1 MSSSVRYLS
10 EESKAVSGGGEEE
23 IAPPDGFMGGGGT
36 PPPEILRQKMLS
48 FDKKKCS
55 QFEEKNVL
63 SLINRMN
70 RFKLFEGIAMLIKS
84 SVRLENMFLELVKN
98 RSKFYICTYI

>member
-1 MSSSVRYLS
+1 
-10 EESKAVSGGGEEE
+10 
-23 IAPPDGFMGGGGT
+23 
-36 PPPEILRQKMLS
+36 MLS

-98 RSKFYICTYI
+98 RYKFYICTYI